1 MADTLTPQ
9 ERSARMALIRS
20 KGTKPER
27 LVMGLIRRL
36 GVRYRKHRRDL
47 PGTPDMAF
55 PGRMKVVFVHG
66 CFWHGHRCKLG
77 RMPKSRLGFW
87 SKKLADNKARDRRA
101 LAKLRRE
108 GWKAL
113 VIWECQTS
121 DPTRVAAKLRSFL
134 SDA

>member
-1 MADTLTPQ
+1 MVDTLTPQ

-27 LVMGLIRRL
+27 LVMGLTRQL
-36 GVRYRKHRRDL
+36 GFRYRKHRRDL

-55 PGRMKVVFVHG
+55 LGRKKAVFVHG
-66 CFWHGHRCKLG
+66 CYWHGHRCKLG
-77 RMPKSRLGFW
+77 RMPKSRVEFW
-87 SKKLADNKARDRRA
+87 SKKIADNKARDRRA
-101 LAKLRRE
+101 MARLRRQ

-121 DPTRVAAKLRSFL
+121 DPTRVAAKLRRFL
-134 SDA
+134 GDA